1 MNVTEPLFESDTDTS
16 TDNEPH
22 LRAPEPSWRI
32 LDDADPLSRAAVLTN
47 QHHLAIARM
56 CVPDVQECVADVSSR
71 LGVRLGVAEHRALS
85 YVCIGFMLLNFP
97 RLAANL
103 GQGHL
108 SFDHVRRLA
117 DSLECL
123 PPEFH
128 EVVES
133 DLLQALS
140 PRRPLQATPSV
151 KRVGKLIRDIIYQ
164 HHPPARPKDPDEK
177 VRQEDKGKPH
187 QPELGWDER
196 GAEVTDFFLTMN
208 KGDSE
213 EFIQMIKSVCR
224 QEKCSRGA
232 ALMLLLRGQC
242 TTEVTLNIYRPATV
256 SESEAE
262 PGRVWI
268 AGDWLEQEASA
279 EWMQR
284 VTHVASPGWA
294 RCAGYQP
301 TPTIRAS
308 VIGRDGHC
316 RFPGCD
322 VVAERCDLDHVNRWD
337 HSQPLGGSAETST
350 SNLHCLCRKHHKL
363 KTAGQW
369 DVSLFPDGTEVWTS
383 HWDGHTVVTEPGGVL
398 GRETFERR
406 ASRRARVLAEHNRI
420 RTEADDD
427 EAAENIPF

>member
-1 MNVTEPLFESDTDTS
+1 M
-16 TDNEPH
+16 
-22 LRAPEPSWRI
+22 
-32 LDDADPLSRAAVLTN
+32 
-47 QHHLAIARM
+47 
-56 CVPDVQECVADVSSR
+56 
-71 LGVRLGVAEHRALS
+71 
-85 YVCIGFMLLNFP
+85 
-97 RLAANL
+97 
-103 GQGHL
+103 
-108 SFDHVRRLA
+108 
-117 DSLECL
+117 
-123 PPEFH
+123 
-128 EVVES
+128 
-133 DLLQALS
+133 
-140 PRRPLQATPSV
+140 

-256 SESEAE
+256 SESETE

-284 VTHVASPGWA
+284 VKHVASPGWA

-322 VVAERCDLDHVNRWD
+322 VIAERCGIATVADFRRRDVAAGGQGAPLMPAFHLGMLGTAKRVTIDKDNTTIVDGAGDAESIKGRTEAIRQQIEVTTSDYDREKLQERLAKLAGGVAVIKAGAATEVELKERKHRIEDAVRNAKAAVEEGIVAGGGVALLQSEPAIDSLTLEGDEATGAAAVAALDH
-337 HSQPLGGSAETST
+337 AEST
-350 SNLHCLCRKHHKL
+350 LAV
-363 KTAGQW
+363 TA
-369 DVSLFPDGTEVWTS
+369 
-383 HWDGHTVVTEPGGVL
+383 
-398 GRETFERR
+398 ER
-406 ASRRARVLAEHNRI
+406 RVLAVL
-420 RTEADDD
+420 EAGCTAPVGAIAKLSGGELHL
-427 EAAENIPF
+427 EAEGFLEAVHARGVILPVNSQAQGHANLQ